1 MLSFKNP
8 YSFPITLWALS
19 RLWVLLG
26 LLGIAPLLPAPPGG
40 EQAHFDWSAFVAW
53 DSFHYQSIVTTGY
66 NYIADGQGHNVAFFP
81 MLPLLIR
88 GGMAL
93 GLPFEVAGI
102 LITNSAFLISL
113 ILLYRW
119 LRERQGEE
127 VARWGAIALAWCPF
141 SLFSTVIYTEA
152 LFLAFSIATLTAF
165 ERRNHWQAALWGVCA
180 TATRLPGLA
189 LIPAFLVIA
198 WRERRGI
205 GAYLA
210 ALSTGLGAALYSLFC
225 WLQFGHPLTFLKVQE
240 AWGVPDHFYGQA
252 WLIMFGEVLLGPA
265 NMGESG
271 FQDPLYPLAVL
282 VLMGLAVWVGRSPF
296 RGRVYVGGGLFV
308 IAWLIAGDPLL
319 NVCMIV
325 GGMVLLWW
333 YRREIPAI
341 ALFYGIFSFLGILSH
356 GRTMSLERY
365 SYGIVTVA
373 IAAGIWL
380 HHHPKMAR
388 FVVSFFGLMLLLYSI
403 RFAQSLW
410 VA

>member
-1 MLSFKNP
+1 MRLSSPRPMLSFKNP
-8 YSFPITLWALS
+8 YTFPLTLWALS

-40 EQAHFDWSAFVAW
+40 KQALFDWSAFVAW
-53 DSFHYQSIVTTGY
+53 DSFHYHSIVTTGY
-66 NYIADGQGHNVAFFP
+66 NYVADGQGYNVAFFP
-81 MLPLLIR
+81 MFPLLIR
-88 GGMAL
+88 GLMTL
-93 GLPFEVAGI
+93 GLPFEVSAI
-102 LITNSAFLISL
+102 LITNGSFLISL

-119 LRERQGEE
+119 LRECQGEE
-127 VARWGAIALAWCPF
+127 VARWAI
-141 SLFSTVIYTEA
+141 I
-152 LFLAFSIATLTAF
+152 AF

-189 LIPAFLVIA
+189 LVPAFLVIA
-198 WRERRGI
+198 WCERRGI

-210 ALSTGLGAALYSLFC
+210 ALFTGLGAALYSLFC

-265 NMGESG
+265 NMGEAG
-271 FQDPLYPLAVL
+271 FTDPLYPLAVL
-282 VLMGLAVWVGRSPF
+282 VLIGLAIWVGRFPF
-296 RGRVYVGGGLFV
+296 RGQIYAGGALFV
-308 IAWLIAGDPLL
+308 IAWLVGGDPFL

-325 GGMVLLWW
+325 GSMVLLWRYW
-333 YRREIPAI
+333 RKIPVI
-341 ALFYGIFSFLGILSH
+341 ALFYGIFSFIGLLSS
-356 GRTMSLERY
+356 GRTASLERY
-365 SYGIVTVA
+365 TYGIVTVA

-388 FVVSFFGLMLLLYSI
+388 FVVSFSGLMLLLYSI